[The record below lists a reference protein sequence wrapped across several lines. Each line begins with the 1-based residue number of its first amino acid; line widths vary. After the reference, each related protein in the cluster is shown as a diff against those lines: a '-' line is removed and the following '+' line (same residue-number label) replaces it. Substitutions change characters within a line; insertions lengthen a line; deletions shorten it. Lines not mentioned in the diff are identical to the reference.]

1 MSEEKNLDLFRALVH
16 SFHLQ
21 TMMQLG
27 KIHNPMTNKIERDLG
42 QAEISIDMV
51 EMLKTKTAG
60 NLDEPET
67 RFIDAVLAELK
78 LNYVNEKN
86 KENAESSESPTQNSA
101 PNEENK

>member
-1 MSEEKNLDLFRALVH
+1 MSEEKNLDLFKALIH

-51 EMLKTKTAG
+51 EMLKNKTAG
-60 NLDEPET
+60 NLDESET

-86 KENAESSESPTQNSA
+86 KESAGSSELPSQDSA
-101 PNEENK
+101 SGEENK